1 MATSVLEKIKA
12 IFTADKAKIAELEE
26 RNATLADANIT
37 LKKDV
42 DALKKKLAKALKE
55 LDEISQLVEANE

>member
-12 IFTADKAKIAELEE
+12 IFTADKAKIAELEN
-26 RNATLADANIT
+26 RNTTLADANIT